1 MLAKCISPAG
11 DHKFLHFDSCVSK
24 IDEMY
29 KTILQGNPT
38 GRRKRRNA
46 GAGAVNFI
54 FFILFLYLVCRY
66 SIKFEILRLY
76 RSFPV

>member
-1 MLAKCISPAG
+1 MSATFIPLAG

-46 GAGAVNFI
+46 GAGAVIFI
-54 FFILFLYLVCRY
+54 YLSLFRYLVY
-66 SIKFEILRLY
+66 SVNFEITVV
-76 RSFPV
+76 F